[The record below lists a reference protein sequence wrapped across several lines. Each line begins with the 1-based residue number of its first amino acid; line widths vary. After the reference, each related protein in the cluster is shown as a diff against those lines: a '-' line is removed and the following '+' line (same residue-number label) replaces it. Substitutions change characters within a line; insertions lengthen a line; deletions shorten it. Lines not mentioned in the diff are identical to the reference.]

1 MSELPKG
8 WVLTT
13 IGEVLQPQFDG
24 KLIHQGWSPRCQA
37 EPAGIGEW
45 GVLKT
50 TAIQDGYFLEIHNKK
65 LQSHME
71 PKPEI
76 EVRKG
81 DLLMTNAGPRVR
93 CGVTTLVKEDIR
105 SKLMLSGKMYRM
117 RFDESCIYPPYI
129 EACFRSDAV
138 KKEIDNRKTGMS
150 ESGLNLTQERFLSIP
165 ILLCPY
171 PEQKRIADK
180 LDFILTK
187 VDRAQA
193 RLGKIPGIL
202 KRFRQSVLVAA
213 TSGELTKEWRGG
225 AEHNWQTVSLG
236 TVGKGFNYGSSTKSQ
251 PEGDVPVL
259 RMGNL
264 QGGQLDWGDLVYT
277 SDKAEIE
284 KYLLENGDVLFN
296 RTNSPEL
303 VGKTSIYRGE
313 RKAIYAGYLIR
324 VKGSERLNTEFL
336 NIQLNSPHARDYCWQ
351 VKTDGVSQSN
361 INAKKLQAYEFDLP
375 AIDEQL
381 EIVRRVNELFSHA
394 ALFERQYLDAKR
406 RFDRLTQ
413 AVLAKAFRGEL
424 VEQNAADE
432 PADKLLE
439 RIKQQQLDAPK
450 LVKKPR
456 NTSKRAKN
464 PAVHSAEPSAELE
477 QPQSDLLLLLKNS
490 KGELTVQ
497 QIIDQLSEKTF
508 EQVDALFTEL
518 KWLLDSNLII
528 KVGAGEACAFK
539 AVKR

>member
-1 MSELPKG
+1 MRKSSLEKRALEIGDILIEISGGGPDQPVGRTVLIDECAIDINKDYPK
-8 WVLTT
+8 VCTNFIRLARPFSSVSSSYLNYYLHSFYLS
-13 IGEVLQPQFDG
+13 GEVT
-24 KLIHQGWSPRCQA
+24 KYQGGSNNLRN
-37 EPAGIGEW
+37 
-45 GVLKT
+45 LK
-50 TAIQDGYFLEIHNKK
+50 F
-65 LQSHME
+65 
-71 PKPEI
+71 
-76 EVRKG
+76 
-81 DLLMTNAGPRVR
+81 
-93 CGVTTLVKEDIR
+93 KEYNQI
-105 SKLMLSGKMYRM
+105 KVPLA
-117 RFDESCIYPPYI
+117 P
-129 EACFRSDAV
+129 
-138 KKEIDNRKTGMS
+138 
-150 ESGLNLTQERFLSIP
+150 LN
-165 ILLCPY
+165 
-171 PEQKRIADK
+171 EQKRIADK
-180 LDFILTK
+180 LDSILAK

-193 RLGKIPGIL
+193 RLEKIPGVL
-202 KRFRQSVLVAA
+202 KRFRQSVLAAA
-213 TSGELTKEWRGG
+213 TSGELTREWRGG
-225 AEHNWQTVSLG
+225 ADHNWPTVALAD
-236 TVGKGFNYGSSTKSQ
+236 VGKGFNYGSSAKSQ
-251 PEGDVPVL
+251 PEGDIPVL

-381 EIVRRVNELFSHA
+381 EIVRRVSELFSHA

-413 AVLAKAFRGEL
+413 TVLAKAFRGEL

-439 RIKQQQLDAPK
+439 RIKQQQLDTPK
-450 LVKKPR
+450 SVKKPR

-464 PAVHSAEPSAELE
+464 PAVHSAEPSAELD
-477 QPQSDLLLLLKNS
+477 QPQSDILSLLKNS

-518 KWLLDSNLII
+518 KQLLDSNLII
-528 KVGAGEACAFK
+528 KIGAGEACAFK